1 MNSFRCNLHRR
12 LRTHCSGR
20 RGKTESFSDERL
32 LPIKNEQLLVLIS
45 WSSWYRTAERLPK
58 EPAQVGRVCRL
69 LGTCLIKQ
77 NAEFDTSNM
86 SIANINELLTQQK
99 TDIEGSTQ
107 AASGSKTLLENQ
119 NYQWANR
126 TEPRASIEQQICRC
140 QELDWK
146 AKPKFFF
153 PLLKR
158 QSLKDLGARLNALTI
173 GPAKLSTNCRRRASE
188 SGYGQHDLW

>member
-1 MNSFRCNLHRR
+1 MNSFRCNVHRR

-58 EPAQVGRVCRL
+58 GLAQVSRVCRL

-77 NAEFDTSNM
+77 NAKFDISKM

-99 TDIEGSTQ
+99 TDIESSTQ
-107 AASGSKTLLENQ
+107 AVSSFKTLLENQ

-140 QELDWK
+140 QALD
-146 AKPKFFF
+146 
-153 PLLKR
+153 
-158 QSLKDLGARLNALTI
+158 
-173 GPAKLSTNCRRRASE
+173 
-188 SGYGQHDLW
+188 